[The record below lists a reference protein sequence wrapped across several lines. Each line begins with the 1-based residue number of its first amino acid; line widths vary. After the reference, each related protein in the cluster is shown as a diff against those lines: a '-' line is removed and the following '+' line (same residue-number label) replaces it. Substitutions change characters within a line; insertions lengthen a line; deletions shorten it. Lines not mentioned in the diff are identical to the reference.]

1 MYDFLISVVSV
12 VAVLG
17 FMILIHEFGHY
28 AVAKWL
34 GVRVEQFAIGF
45 GKRLVGF
52 RKGETDY
59 RINAIPLGGYVK
71 MSGENPMD
79 QRTDDPGEFMNH
91 SRWHRFLIAIAGPT
105 MNILLAVVLLT
116 VVYMVHY
123 EYPIYLDKAAV
134 VQGVRKDSPAQ
145 QAGIQAG
152 DRIIKIDGIENP
164 TWEQVQ
170 PKVWLSPNQALD
182 VTIQRGNQVLQKTL
196 TPKAVTSSEVGS
208 VGWFPEEP
216 VVVGRVDPTLPA
228 AKAGIKED
236 DRIVSLNGKAVPSIE
251 SMIEALQQT
260 KNQPVDLQVERSG
273 QTLDFK
279 LSPVPPGRFFVHIDG
294 RTVSNVA
301 AGTEKAVTL
310 PGRGHFEVAGRL
322 ADGTLIR
329 GSFGQLDSSS
339 ARRASRIH
347 VTSRPMIVPTTLR
360 STARKTSER
369 QPKSDRMP
377 SGIAQDAG
385 YAAQQKGWTPL
396 MELTAGISLNLGIFN
411 LLPIP
416 ILDGGVILF
425 LLIEGLMR
433 RDISMTIK
441 ERVYQAAFVFLVLFA
456 VMVIY
461 NDLMKTIPGLADRL
475 P

>member
-1 MYDFLISVVSV
+1 MSDFLISLISV

-52 RKGETDY
+52 RRGDTDY

-79 QRTDDPGEFMNH
+79 QRTDDPKEFLNH
-91 SRWHRFLIAIAGPT
+91 SRWHRFLVAIAGPA
-105 MNILLAVVLLT
+105 MNIMLAVFLLT
-116 VVYMVHY
+116 IVYMVHY
-123 EYPIYLDKAAV
+123 EYPVYLDQPAV

-152 DRIIKIDGIENP
+152 DRIVKIDGIENP

-170 PKVWLSPNQALD
+170 PRVWLSPNQALQ
-182 VTIQRGNQVLQKTL
+182 VTIQRGNETLQKML
-196 TPKAVTSSEVGS
+196 MPKAVTTSEVGS
-208 VGWFPEEP
+208 AGWFPEEP
-216 VVVGRVDPTLPA
+216 VVVGRLDPDLPA
-228 AKAGIKED
+228 AKAGMKED
-236 DRIVSLNGKAVPSIE
+236 DRIVSLNGKPVPSIE
-251 SMIEALQQT
+251 SMIESLQQSQS
-260 KNQPVDLQVERSG
+260 KPVDIQVERGGQMMTFHLQPVLSQTEDPKEQRYRLGFVNKGVTKVSQLPFAQALTLSLEQNKKYSLMILELAKKMVQRKISMRAISG
-273 QTLDFK
+273 
-279 LSPVPPGRFFVHIDG
+279 PI
-294 RTVSNVA
+294 
-301 AGTEKAVTL
+301 
-310 PGRGHFEVAGRL
+310 
-322 ADGTLIR
+322 
-329 GSFGQLDSSS
+329 
-339 ARRASRIH
+339 
-347 VTSRPMIVPTTLR
+347 
-360 STARKTSER
+360 
-369 QPKSDRMP
+369 
-377 SGIAQDAG
+377 GIAQDAG

-416 ILDGGVILF
+416 ILDGGVIMF

-433 RDISMTIK
+433 RDISMSIK